1 MKIHRYSYGLELTQ
15 DKLTFSK
22 IWKYIEHACL
32 LYWIWEYIQHH
43 HIEMFLNK
51 CLIVACCFDLFLWV
65 EEWQFFCQPL
75 FFFEKPSHFIYLP
88 LHLKIHHGLQSI
100 SIINL
105 LFSTLENFSDGN
117 FLVNLLWKGI
127 GAIL

>member
-1 MKIHRYSYGLELTQ
+1 MPACFSESENTPNIIILKCFLTSASLLPVLICFYELKN
-15 DKLTFSK
+15 DN
-22 IWKYIEHACL
+22 
-32 LYWIWEYIQHH
+32 
-43 HIEMFLNK
+43 FLSA
-51 CLIVACCFDLFLWV
+51 II
-65 EEWQFFCQPL
+65 
-75 FFFEKPSHFIYLP
+75 FFEKPSHFIYLP